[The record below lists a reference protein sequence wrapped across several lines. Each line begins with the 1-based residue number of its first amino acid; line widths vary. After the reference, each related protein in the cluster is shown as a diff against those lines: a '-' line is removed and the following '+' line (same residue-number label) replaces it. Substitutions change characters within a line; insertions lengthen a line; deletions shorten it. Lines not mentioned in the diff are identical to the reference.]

1 MKPCLTTIYQW
12 HIHVSAALIV
22 YQRVKPLRVNDGLY
36 FTVFHSDFMQPGL
49 GTLQP
54 LIDDLG
60 NMDTVEPFQGKYIV
74 NN

>member
-1 MKPCLTTIYQW
+1 
-12 HIHVSAALIV
+12 
-22 YQRVKPLRVNDGLY
+22 
-36 FTVFHSDFMQPGL
+36 MQPGL

-60 NMDTVEPFQGKYIV
+60 NMDTVEPFQGKYID